1 MGGLF
6 GGSTPPAPP
15 PPPPPPPSR
24 SDADIQSAALAARL
38 RRAKAVGRS
47 ETIKTSGQGVL
58 DETSTPTKQLLG
70 EG

>member
-1 MGGLF
+1 MGGIF
-6 GGSTPPAPP
+6 GGSAPAPP

-24 SDADIQSAALAARL
+24 SDADIQSAALEARL
-38 RRAKAVGRS
+38 RRSKAIGRN

-58 DETSTPTKQLLG
+58 EETNTPTKQLLG

>member
-1 MGGLF
+1 MGGIF
-6 GGSTPPAPP
+6 GGSAPAPP

-38 RRAKAVGRS
+38 RRSKAIGRS
-47 ETIKTSGQGVL
+47 ETIKTSGQGVIE
-58 DETSTPTKQLLG
+58 ETNTPTKQLLG